1 MTQSKNT
8 PKTTPTLKTYL
19 LTGILVTAPITLT
32 IWLAWEIASYFDTIV
47 IGLLPDKYNPFTYL
61 PYSIPGLGIVLLLL
75 FLIIVGMLTASY
87 FGRITSN
94 IWKNFIQKMPLI
106 SGVYNALRKIF
117 ETILGKGQGHAFRQA
132 VLVEFPRK
140 DMWTIAFIAGE
151 TYAGI
156 QDKFSNTL
164 ISVYVPTTPNPTSGY
179 FVYVPQKD
187 IIPLDIG
194 VDEAFKMIISTGIVN
209 PEHHKIINK
218 KKKNRKKL

>member
-1 MTQSKNT
+1 MTQSENT
-8 PKTTPTLKTYL
+8 QKTTLKTYL

-32 IWLAWEIASYFDTIV
+32 VWLAWEIASYFDSIV
-47 IGLLPDKYNPFTYL
+47 IGLLPEKYNPFTYL
-61 PYSIPGLGIVLLLL
+61 PYGIPGLGIVLLLL
-75 FLIIVGMLTASY
+75 FFIFVGMLTASY
-87 FGRITSN
+87 FGRVTSN

-140 DMWTIAFIAGE
+140 DMWTIAFVAGD
-151 TYAGI
+151 TYADI
-156 QDKFSNTL
+156 QDKFSDTL
-164 ISVYVPTTPNPTSGY
+164 ISIYVPTTPNPTSGY

-194 VDEAFKMIISTGIVN
+194 VDEAFKMIVSTGIVN
-209 PEHHKIINK
+209 PEPRKTLASKNKNHKK
-218 KKKNRKKL
+218 R